1 MTTSSSIFGV
11 VTILVTLLLLLLLG
25 TNVDPVNGQGTTT
38 AGIGSAGDDGRVNTV
53 ATSSAAVDGTT
64 MTTGDI
70 TKRHHE
76 RLLGQIMSTK
86 VEKKRLTTTKPNSAR
101 GLQTSSSSSS
111 TLSSSSLPGTNVD
124 FSEFHNIHNRLRR
137 RRSNKMNFS
146 SEGSSKK
153 KNKGGSI
160 NNKKK
165 NGGMPCDVEV
175 RVPNEIER
183 T

>member
-11 VTILVTLLLLLLLG
+11 VTILVTLLLLLLLLLG

-86 VEKKRLTTTKPNSAR
+86 VEKKRLTTTKTKPNSAR

-111 TLSSSSLPGTNVD
+111 SSTLSSSS
-124 FSEFHNIHNRLRR
+124 
-137 RRSNKMNFS
+137 S
-146 SEGSSKK
+146 SSS
-153 KNKGGSI
+153 
-160 NNKKK
+160 
-165 NGGMPCDVEV
+165 P
-175 RVPNEIER
+175 
-183 T
+183 